1 MHGAAGA
8 VRLEECQY
16 KGRNTLVGAEQ
27 KWQLKDVSLVSLC
40 SLKGYVSLLKTN
52 ICCLVFNQNQLIFIP
67 ALNKCLSARQEHPF
81 LATCNP
87 TDRYQLW
94 VFS

>member
-8 VRLEECQY
+8 VKLEECQY

-27 KWQLKDVSLVSLC
+27 KWQLKAVSLIPSLLSEGLDVSFE
-40 SLKGYVSLLKTN
+40 TN
-52 ICCLVFNQNQLIFIP
+52 LRLFAAQNRLIYNS

-81 LATCNP
+81 LAACNP
-87 TDRYQLW
+87 MDRYQLW

>member
-8 VRLEECQY
+8 VKLEECQY

-27 KWQLKDVSLVSLC
+27 KWQLKEVSLVSPCPPKRL
-40 SLKGYVSLLKTN
+40 SPLNTDV
-52 ICCLVFNQNQLIFIP
+52 CCLTQNRLIYIP

-81 LATCNP
+81 LAACNP
-87 TDRYQLW
+87 VDRYQLW